1 MGCILTHYLLKKMA
15 TKKNNYI
22 STELDWAEEQLVTW
36 RAYIDNNPLHELKDR
51 IEWKPTARGG
61 TMPMVISSIEQQGK
75 FVQDTMKN
83 YLSLLEIVEKL
94 REKEE
99 AKFVSKGGANVPARM
114 RNRKKKEDEDES

>member
-1 MGCILTHYLLKKMA
+1 MA

-51 IEWKPTARGG
+51 IEYKPTARGG
-61 TMPMVISSIEQQGK
+61 VMPMVISSIEQQGK

-99 AKFVSKGGANVPARM
+99 AKFISKGGANVPARM